1 MKFWQL
7 KNIIPPRLK
16 YRLLNEM
23 RSSGVRLSPYSGIDF
38 EMQQLTTYNYFL
50 DFFRELQN
58 VPGIIVECGYGY
70 GQSFLCLASVANK
83 EDRSIWAFD
92 SFQGFPDPTQEDV
105 SPRNAKKGEWYVRSL
120 QEAEEQVRRFG
131 LPPTFVNKKVRLIP
145 GFVEETLL
153 NNLPTDSIA
162 FLHIDLDLYSAYKCT
177 LEQLFPLVAEGGIVL
192 FDEYRLLN
200 WPGATLAVDEYFK
213 DLPYTVLQHS
223 SGKYFVRK
231 TSK

>member
-1 MKFWQL
+1 
-7 KNIIPPRLK
+7 
-16 YRLLNEM
+16 
-23 RSSGVRLSPYSGIDF
+23 
-38 EMQQLTTYNYFL
+38 
-50 DFFRELQN
+50 
-58 VPGIIVECGYGY
+58 
-70 GQSFLCLASVANK
+70 LCLASVANK